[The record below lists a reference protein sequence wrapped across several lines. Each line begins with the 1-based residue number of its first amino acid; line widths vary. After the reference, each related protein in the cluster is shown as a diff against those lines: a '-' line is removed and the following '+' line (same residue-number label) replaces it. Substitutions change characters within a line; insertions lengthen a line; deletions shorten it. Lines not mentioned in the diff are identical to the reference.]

1 MMIKEVYG
9 NIIWSKSDAIVQG
22 IAQNEDFS
30 EGLASSV
37 KEEWPAIEEDFK
49 QCCCNHGLKQGDV
62 WEWENASGVN
72 VMNLV
77 THGDSKKA
85 SLGSLDD
92 SLSCLASLVKKRG
105 LKSLAIPKVGTDVG
119 NLDWREV
126 KPLIEKHLGE
136 LEIPVYLYSIFHK
149 NIAAVEE

>member
-1 MMIKEVYG
+1 MIKEVYG

-85 SLGSLDD
+85 SLSSLDD

>member
-1 MMIKEVYG
+1 MIKEVYG

-37 KEEWPAIEEDFK
+37 KDEWPAIEEDFK
-49 QCCCNHGLKQGDV
+49 QCCCNDGLKQGDV

-92 SLSCLASLVKKRG
+92 SLSCLAGLVKKNG
-105 LKSLAIPKVGTDVG
+105 LKSLAVPKVGTDVG
-119 NLDWREV
+119 DLDWRDV